1 MQEDY
6 EKEILAQLKR
16 QASAHNEHLMDELNA
31 QASLLNSKHKEEIS
45 AKVDE
50 VRVNNQLQFE
60 KNLARIQGIQS
71 KVSEIITV
79 ILYLPQDNDC

>member
-1 MQEDY
+1 
-6 EKEILAQLKR
+6 
-16 QASAHNEHLMDELNA
+16 MDELNA

-50 VRVNNQLQFE
+50 VRVNNQLQLE
-60 KNLARIQGIQS
+60 KNLARVQGIQS

>member
-16 QASAHNEHLMDELNA
+16 QASAHNEHLRDELTA

-45 AKVDE
+45 TKVDE
-50 VRVNNQLQFE
+50 LRVNNQLQLE
-60 KNLARIQGIQS
+60 RNLACIQGIQS

-79 ILYLPQDNDC
+79 MLYLPLQNNC